1 MLNMVCNRCFQADLQ
16 AQKRHK
22 NPQHMVAKKGF
33 AYWQGSPVG
42 SAMLAQVGQ
51 VIVATLIVW
60 QLAFV
65 DGCGPQKP
73 PPKRPPVNFTCGT
86 GLDEERDGQR

>member
-1 MLNMVCNRCFQADLQ
+1 
-16 AQKRHK
+16 
-22 NPQHMVAKKGF
+22 MVAKKGF

>member
-1 MLNMVCNRCFQADLQ
+1 
-16 AQKRHK
+16 
-22 NPQHMVAKKGF
+22 MVAKKGF

-51 VIVATLIVW
+51 VIVATFIVW
-60 QLAFV
+60 QLASV

-73 PPKRPPVNFTCGT
+73 PPKRPPVNFTCGK